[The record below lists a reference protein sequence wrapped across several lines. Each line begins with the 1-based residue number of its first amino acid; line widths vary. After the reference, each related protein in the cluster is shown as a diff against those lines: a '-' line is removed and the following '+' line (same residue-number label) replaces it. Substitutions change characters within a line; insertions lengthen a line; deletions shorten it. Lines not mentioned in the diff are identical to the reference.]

1 MKWAASNAT
10 VVSHR
15 SCHFGASSRF
25 PHLAGSDI
33 IVRGKKP
40 LEVVSRTME
49 IITEKNT
56 IVSEEQQEC
65 RHLEIVTAT
74 K

>member
-1 MKWAASNAT
+1 M
-10 VVSHR
+10 
-15 SCHFGASSRF
+15 
-25 PHLAGSDI
+25 
-33 IVRGKKP
+33 IVGGKKP

>member
-1 MKWAASNAT
+1 M
-10 VVSHR
+10 
-15 SCHFGASSRF
+15 
-25 PHLAGSDI
+25 
-33 IVRGKKP
+33 IVGGKKP

-49 IITEKNT
+49 IINKKNT

-65 RHLEIVTAT
+65 RHLEIVSAT

>member
-1 MKWAASNAT
+1 MAAT

-25 PHLAGSDI
+25 PHLAGCDI

-65 RHLEIVTAT
+65 RHLEILTAT